1 MGLPSKLICL
11 LQQFVETTTAIPSIH
26 DHYRLVVSQ
35 LYIQDYKWFDTDE
48 TSIFRLFQ
56 GWKVASFVGLVFS
69 QSLSHIVAISNL
81 MPTGITAIMA
91 IFGTYLSDAYNGIYR
106 LIFYSTIIYIYI
118 TGLLLLTLSAFKL
131 HPETTSAYG
140 SSDRLWVFR
149 MALLLVALGK
159 AGHTPM
165 LKAFG
170 ACQLKSRGAEDDE
183 SDDKIHARLNCWW
196 CIGVNIGAFCGIL
209 LLAIVE
215 GRQYWIAG
223 YGVLTLTMCIAFC
236 IFVLGKPLYKCVEP
250 RGSLLSRASRVL
262 VAAFF
267 KGHLDFPTDASQL
280 YHGDGNQLLHTDS
293 LHVLQVLGQGG
304 HCRTPSSELNEDRT
318 KRRLCTV
325 MEVEETKLLLRMSP
339 IWTTFL
345 KLCSCEIFGEHFL
358 SSARKQH
365 GPKIQPRKRSTSIP
379 LDIYQIQTIKN
390 IPRIRT
396 SDTPIVRIGIGLIFG
411 ILCCSIASS
420 RHELQDRPKET
431 LPINVFWL
439 TPQFMLL
446 GAMDGF
452 TYPGIKDFYYNQV
465 PESMW
470 SFGPSFTISV
480 IGFGS
485 LLGVIDIAATDK
497 ASKQGGR
504 TSWFADSI
512 NKSRLDIFYLSL
524 VILSCINLV
533 FYGFLARKYTYKKAV
548 SEDNPNSG
556 IVDTM
561 NF

>member
-1 MGLPSKLICL
+1 MRLPFFYICW
-11 LQQFVETTTAIPSIH
+11 
-26 DHYRLVVSQ
+26 
-35 LYIQDYKWFDTDE
+35 KK
-48 TSIFRLFQ
+48 FRLFQ
-56 GWKVASFVGLVFS
+56 GWKVASFVLGLVFS

-81 MPTGITAIMA
+81 MPYLINVLEEKLPLAAATANLRTGITAIMA
-91 IFGTYLSDAYNGIYR
+91 IFGAYLSDAYIGFYR
-106 LIFYSTIIYIYI
+106 LIFYSTIIYI
-118 TGLLLLTLSAFKL
+118 TGLLLLTISAFKL
-131 HPETTSAYG
+131 HSEATSAYG

-170 ACQLKSRGAEDDE
+170 ACQLKSRGAEYDE
-183 SDDKIHARLNCWW
+183 SDDKVHARLNCWW
-196 CIGVNIGAFCGIL
+196 CIGVNVGAFCGIL
-209 LLAIVE
+209 LLAIVD
-215 GRQYWIAG
+215 GRQYWVAG
-223 YGVLTLTMCIAFC
+223 YGVLTLTMFIAFC

-250 RGSLLSRASRVL
+250 RGSLLTRASRVL

-267 KGHLDFPTDASQL
+267 KRHLDVPADTSQL
-280 YHGDGNQLLHTDS
+280 YHGDSNQLLHTDS
-293 LHVLQVLGQGG
+293 LRFLDKAAIVESQ
-304 HCRTPSSELNEDRT
+304 SSELNEDRT

-325 MEVEETKLLLRMSP
+325 MEVEETKLLLRMFP

-345 KLCSCEIFGEHFL
+345 NYGLVKSLGSTFFLQQGSNMDRKYSLGNVPLPFLLIFTRYVSGQIIWLNKKLSKAYPGLEQVI
-358 SSARKQH
+358 
-365 GPKIQPRKRSTSIP
+365 TP
-379 LDIYQIQTIKN
+379 L
-390 IPRIRT
+390 
-396 SDTPIVRIGIGLIFG
+396 VRIGIGLIFG

-420 RHELQDRPKET
+420 VEAKRLDIVKRHNFQDRPKET

-465 PESMW
+465 PKSMW
-470 SFGPSFTISV
+470 SFGPSFTLSV

-548 SEDNPNSG
+548 SEDDPDSG
-556 IVDTM
+556 VIDTM
-561 NF
+561 SF